1 MINVKDLVSSA
12 LYIKWYNSL
21 TPEFRDFILKKNN
34 YPAINSIKF
43 ELLFALRDIKL

>member
-21 TPEFRDFILKKNN
+21 TPESRKFIPDN

-43 ELLFALRDIKL
+43 ELLFALRDIKP